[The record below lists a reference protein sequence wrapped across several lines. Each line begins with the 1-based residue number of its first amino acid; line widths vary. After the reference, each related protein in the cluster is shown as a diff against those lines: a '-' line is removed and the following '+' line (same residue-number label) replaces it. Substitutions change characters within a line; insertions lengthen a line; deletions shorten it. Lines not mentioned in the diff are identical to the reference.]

1 MENWKWRMAVR
12 LSCPAIW
19 LCHHSTMP
27 FTSSF
32 GSWNPTRN
40 PSTRKSFTAKP
51 YPFFPSPILLYDG
64 NEVTEINNLRHNRF
78 DARGK
83 PLSMGRRWSEVV
95 SFGLRADFRFS
106 LHGQI
111 PSKGHLII
119 NGTTLSDE
127 GIYRCRVDFKN
138 SPARHFRVQL
148 NVTGEPH
155 LKHSRLAN

>member
-1 MENWKWRMAVR
+1 MQYIVCIRFNSFFFFFLFAFITLMENTKANTQHFSNSPSVF
-12 LSCPAIW
+12 LYTVFC
-19 LCHHSTMP
+19 CHS
-27 FTSSF
+27 
-32 GSWNPTRN
+32 
-40 PSTRKSFTAKP
+40 
-51 YPFFPSPILLYDG
+51 
-64 NEVTEINNLRHNRF
+64 NRF

-119 NGTTLSDE
+119 NGTTLADE

-148 NVTGEPH
+148 NVTGECPSH
-155 LKHSRLAN
+155 LCTFDFRANWLEKFTSLCL

>member
-1 MENWKWRMAVR
+1 MAVSVSFR
-12 LSCPAIW
+12 CFVCCSLHWWKTTNSNSTIAL
-19 LCHHSTMP
+19 LCFCYHP
-27 FTSSF
+27 
-32 GSWNPTRN
+32 
-40 PSTRKSFTAKP
+40 
-51 YPFFPSPILLYDG
+51 D
-64 NEVTEINNLRHNRF
+64 RF

-119 NGTTLSDE
+119 NGTTLADE

-148 NVTGEPH
+148 NVTGECRFLSH
-155 LKHSRLAN
+155 FSRFTAEIIDLKNVGASPLKTTRNNRSPYIRLHDFKRCMR

>member
-1 MENWKWRMAVR
+1 MPRSVTSRHNIRVSVSVSIRVFFFLSPVHYTDGKWQTKQNTITV
-12 LSCPAIW
+12 S
-19 LCHHSTMP
+19 LC
-27 FTSSF
+27 FV
-32 GSWNPTRN
+32 
-40 PSTRKSFTAKP
+40 
-51 YPFFPSPILLYDG
+51 I
-64 NEVTEINNLRHNRF
+64 VQNRF

-119 NGTTLSDE
+119 NGTTLADE

-148 NVTGEPH
+148 NVTGECPTFVCFTVSH
-155 LKHSRLAN
+155 LFDCRIN